1 MTIELLEPWD
11 VDQNDFLVRFLAARG
26 PGPHHFTFKTPD
38 IETELERFR
47 SLGFDP
53 VGVNFSNAFWREFFI
68 HPKQGHGPVIQVAQ
82 SDGDRGS
89 MTDRLAQAM
98 AVGETAAWGEPW
110 WSEVDLERGSA
121 VSTFEQ
127 VVIAS
132 PDLDSGVAFYG
143 DVLGGVVAR
152 TARTAT
158 ITWSGGTVM
167 LEAADLDRPRVDRLE
182 MSGANVADEHVELGA
197 RFVAV

>member
-1 MTIELLEPWD
+1 MTIELLEPWE
-11 VDQNDFLVRFLAARG
+11 VERNDFLARFLTAHG
-26 PGPHHFTFKTPD
+26 PGPHHFTFKTRD
-38 IETELERFR
+38 IEMELERFR

-82 SDGDRGS
+82 SDVVGGS
-89 MTDRLAQAM
+89 MTERLARAM
-98 AVGETAAWGEPW
+98 SGGETAAWGEPW
-110 WSEVDLERGSA
+110 WSEADLERGSA
-121 VSTFEQ
+121 ISTFEQ
-127 VVIAS
+127 VVIS
-132 PDLDSGVAFYG
+132 TPDLDSGVKFYG
-143 DVLGGVVAR
+143 DVLGGVVDR
-152 TARTAT
+152 TPRTAT

-167 LEAADLDRPRVDRLE
+167 LETAEVGRPRVDRLE